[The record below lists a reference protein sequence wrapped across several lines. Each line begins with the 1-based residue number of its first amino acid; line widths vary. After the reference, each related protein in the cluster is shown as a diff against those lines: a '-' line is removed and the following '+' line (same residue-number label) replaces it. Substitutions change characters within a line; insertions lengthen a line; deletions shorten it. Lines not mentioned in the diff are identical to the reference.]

1 MNRGGRSFAKCPKG
15 GAKKSEKRKAFK
27 DIAKYFA
34 PEEWA
39 MLGYTQKTAYVY
51 MKKNYDTMTHLGN
64 RKPWIHTSIPRSLYM
79 LWLLLR
85 LQQVSHAFLLCR
97 GEIPRQFLGILLFY
111 IHLIPK
117 KPAKKENDPKG
128 VPGTRGSEWAQ
139 RQLCPTGKAST
150 TGKKK
155 KKTVILLP
163 QLGLQGDKNVW
174 THQLWERKNLVA
186 YDEIIGYDENDPI
199 I

>member
-51 MKKNYDTMTHLGN
+51 MKKNYDTMTHLGL
-64 RKPWIHTSIPRSLYM
+64 KT
-79 LWLLLR
+79 R
-85 LQQVSHAFLLCR
+85 LPAFMSSK
-97 GEIPRQFLGILLFY
+97 RQAIKSQAQGSSCQRQSQMPLTLF
-111 IHLIPK
+111 ICDLHIKKVIPK

-155 KKTVILLP
+155 KKTGKRR
-163 QLGLQGDKNVW
+163 QLRNKSSGFPAYVCVCGMGVQHGPWTGLG
-174 THQLWERKNLVA
+174 A
-186 YDEIIGYDENDPI
+186 A
-199 I
+199 